1 MMLSVTR
8 NRKKKK
14 KKNEIGLNKPQSPAV
29 RWLQVRLEQ
38 DSPMPPGLAFFV
50 SPFDFQVV
58 GFILMLPFCMDTI

>member
-14 KKNEIGLNKPQSPAV
+14 KEIGLNKPQSPAV
-29 RWLQVRLEQ
+29 RWLLERLEQ
-38 DSPMPPGLAFFV
+38 DSPMSPGLAFFV

>member
-1 MMLSVTR
+1 MMLSVTKTG
-8 NRKKKK
+8 KKK
-14 KKNEIGLNKPQSPAV
+14 IGLNKPQSPTV

-38 DSPMPPGLAFFV
+38 DSPMSPGLAFFV